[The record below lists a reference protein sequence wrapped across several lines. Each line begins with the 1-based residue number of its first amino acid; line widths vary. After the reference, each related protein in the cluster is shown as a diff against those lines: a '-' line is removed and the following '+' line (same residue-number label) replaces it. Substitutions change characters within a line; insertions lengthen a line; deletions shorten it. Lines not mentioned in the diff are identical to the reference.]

1 MRQGE
6 SIAGAGARGKRDLS
20 WATATDMAID
30 AMFFRNRLE
39 TLSRADRLGGSEE
52 EHAAIAQGEMKK
64 RQDFVL
70 RFRLQIDEEIA
81 AANEINVGEGRVS
94 QYIVNREDHAVA
106 QFIGRPGSGAHLG

>member
-1 MRQGE
+1 MLVRKWFRRVRQGE
-6 SIAGAGARGKRDLS
+6 SIAGAGARGKRDLA

-52 EHAAIAQGEMKK
+52 KHAAIAQGEMKK

-81 AANEINVGEGRVS
+81 AARRD
-94 QYIVNREDHAVA
+94 QCWRRARQPRYRE
-106 QFIGRPGSGAHLG
+106 P